1 MIYHVVSAQTPP
13 SCGRAELQSH
23 DSWPPRQR
31 SPLLWNVRTRA
42 KWSTKKNTDLLR
54 LNIQAR
60 STAAAMIRMPPMVI
74 LKLAGQQARA
84 KTSILTTNSA
94 NRREG
99 DVGSDNARVSSSY
112 LMLSSPRKVVGGGI
126 NRGVEMAS

>member
-1 MIYHVVSAQTPP
+1 MICHVVFPQTTP
-13 SCGRAELQSH
+13 SCGRVELQSH

-31 SPLLWNVRTRA
+31 SPRLWNVRTRA
-42 KWSTKKNTDLLR
+42 KWSTKKDIDLLR
-54 LNIQAR
+54 LNSQAT
-60 STAAAMIRMPPMVI
+60 STAAAMIKMPPMAI

-99 DVGSDNARVSSSY
+99 DVGSDSARVSCSY
-112 LMLSSPRKVVGGGI
+112 FVLTSP
-126 NRGVEMAS
+126 